1 MFSEVYDLE
10 TVSLRYFNVYG
21 EKQNLGGAYAT
32 VVGIFLDQLQNDKP
46 LTING
51 DGEQRRDF
59 TYVGD
64 VVKANILA
72 SASKKVGRG
81 EVINIG
87 SGTNISINEVANMI
101 GDKFKFKK
109 ALKEP
114 FANLASIEKAKN
126 LLDWEPKMNL
136 KSWISKNIKMSKRIL
151 ITGGAG
157 FIAHHVIDKILSTT
171 DWEVITLDRLDFS
184 GNLNRLK
191 EVVSS
196 YPQSEQKRVKVV
208 HHDLKAE
215 LNPEIS
221 ATIGK
226 IDYISH
232 LAAGSHVDRSI
243 SFPLEFVMDNVVGT
257 AHILDYARKI
267 DGLERFAYFSTDE
280 VLALLHLEY
289 TTRKTTDITLQIH
302 IQLQKQALRSLL

>member
-1 MFSEVYDLE
+1 MKYVVTGGAGFIGSNLVDFLIDKNNEVHIIDNFLSGKIQNCNPNAIIHELDIADEKNLDAIRSIFIDANTIFHCAAIARVQPSIQNPILYEKNNTIGVVNSLKAAVDSKVKRFIYSASSSAYGPTEKLPSIESDPVNPISPYAAQKYYGEVVCKMFSEVYELE

-59 TYVGD
+59 TYVRD

-126 LLDWEPKMNL
+126 LLDWEPSMDL
-136 KSWISKNIKMSKRIL
+136 KSWIAKYKN
-151 ITGGAG
+151 
-157 FIAHHVIDKILSTT
+157 
-171 DWEVITLDRLDFS
+171 E
-184 GNLNRLK
+184 
-191 EVVSS
+191 
-196 YPQSEQKRVKVV
+196 
-208 HHDLKAE
+208 
-215 LNPEIS
+215 
-221 ATIGK
+221 
-226 IDYISH
+226 
-232 LAAGSHVDRSI
+232 
-243 SFPLEFVMDNVVGT
+243 
-257 AHILDYARKI
+257 
-267 DGLERFAYFSTDE
+267 
-280 VLALLHLEY
+280 
-289 TTRKTTDITLQIH
+289 
-302 IQLQKQALRSLL
+302 